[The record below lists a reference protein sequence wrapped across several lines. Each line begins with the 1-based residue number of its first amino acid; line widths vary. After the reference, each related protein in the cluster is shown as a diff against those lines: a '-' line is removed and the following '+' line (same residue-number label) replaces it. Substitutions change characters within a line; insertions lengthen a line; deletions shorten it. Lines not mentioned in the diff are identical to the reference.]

1 MINDEKIQRSALRL
15 RLDPNDRAQRE
26 SLMAALLETLQV
38 IRRPFP
44 AKSGEDWNPEEFCK
58 KLSQRLDVLKRKIS
72 ISRQKIESSLM
83 AEQGKHRQSAAN
95 VKSAMAGF

>member
-44 AKSGEDWNPEEFCK
+44 AKSSEDWNPEEFCK
-58 KLSQRLDVLKRKIS
+58 KTF
-72 ISRQKIESSLM
+72 
-83 AEQGKHRQSAAN
+83 AAFGCAQTQN
-95 VKSAMAGF
+95 IYQPSKD